1 MQIRAVRA
9 LNALNSIDQEIAH
22 AKVNNI
28 NTNKFQDIKENYACA
43 EGGGGGA
50 AKKNQISLIHII
62 KLSKYALNMCL
73 LSS

>member
-28 NTNKFQDIKENYACA
+28 NTNKFKDIKENYACA
-43 EGGGGGA
+43 EGGGGQE
-50 AKKNQISLIHII
+50 KSNF
-62 KLSKYALNMCL
+62 LN
-73 LSS
+73 SHN